1 MTRWATLLVRKPLGK
16 VLAAPNGDYAL
27 RRTVVSRPGRRTER
41 PTLGAF
47 FFTSLDVFS
56 KFYFSATIISDSKT
70 YGTIG
75 AVFGIMTWLIA
86 IGAVPISGAV
96 TGVAWEEWR
105 NQQTRGALS
114 RLGGSGP
121 TRSPPPA
128 SSPADP
134 ACQWADAGTSHVL

>member
-1 MTRWATLLVRKPLGK
+1 M
-16 VLAAPNGDYAL
+16 
-27 RRTVVSRPGRRTER
+27 SRPSRRTER

-86 IGAVPISGAV
+86 IGAVLISVAV